1 MTDLQR
7 ATIIKSICKA
17 LCLEDRGDTEGW
29 EGYSDLAESVLS
41 AIERFATVQ
50 SNPTHQTAGE

>member
-1 MTDLQR
+1 MNDSLRT
-7 ATIIKSICKA
+7 TIMKA

-29 EGYSDLAESVLS
+29 EGYADLAESVLS

-50 SNPTHQTAGE
+50 SNSPDSETP